1 MTLMM
6 YLFVLVMIVAVVMEM
21 IVVMVVILQCSNIGN
36 PFMLQQDCID
46 ERCTTFLDRIV
57 LFLVHSRAEKKL

>member
-46 ERCTTFLDRIV
+46 ERCTTILDQGPHRIV
-57 LFLVHSRAEKKL
+57 FSALEG